1 MVGIWCIYGL
11 YMFYTMPCIITR
23 PIRTNINRNGIST
36 SNHEMV
42 EYPSLQIRFRT
53 QVQNKTYRIFAIN
66 IAIVLG
72 TLHEKQPKSYLC
84 W

>member
-1 MVGIWCIYGL
+1 MDYFNGQ
-11 YMFYTMPCIITR
+11 MDYTMPCIITS
-23 PIRTNINRNGIST
+23 PIRTNINKNGINT
-36 SNHEMV
+36 SNQETV

-53 QVQNKTYRIFAIN
+53 QVQNKTYNILAIN

-72 TLHEKQPKSYLC
+72 TLHEKQPKSYRC